1 MDSYI
6 VDTSLTH
13 YSSFMKRQLSAFL
26 FILLASLF
34 AQAEDAA
41 PPKEGDEIYR
51 LQRNDSISVTM
62 FQEGAMSRSALIGK
76 SGSISFPLIG
86 SVDLVGLTVPELEL
100 KLVKL
105 YKKDYFVDPK
115 ISVIITG
122 YAAKSVIVSGAVT
135 NSGGVPYPD
144 EGTITLAQAIAASG
158 GITEMGDTNRITIVR
173 KKGGSMVTTMNQA
186 GAVELLPGDTALVH
200 MLPMKDQILPT
211 ATISGEVNRQGE
223 IQLPASGKLD
233 ILSAIAKAGGLSRIA
248 NKKDATLRRFTPEGY
263 TVEEINIKDITS
275 GKAPML
281 FIREGD
287 ILVIK
292 ESRF

>member
-1 MDSYI
+1 
-6 VDTSLTH
+6 
-13 YSSFMKRQLSAFL
+13 MKRQLPAFL

-41 PPKEGDEIYR
+41 PPEEGREVYR
-51 LQRNDSISVTM
+51 LQKNDSISMTM
-62 FQEGAMSRSALIGK
+62 FQEAGMSRSALIGK

-86 SVDLVGLTVPELEL
+86 SVDLVGLTVTELEE
-100 KLVKL
+100 KLVEL
-105 YKKDYFVDPK
+105 YKKDYLVDPK

-122 YAAKSVIVSGAVT
+122 YATKSVIVSGAVV
-135 NSGGVPYPD
+135 NPGGVPYPD
-144 EGTITLAQAIAASG
+144 EGTISLAQAIAASG

-186 GAVELLPGDTALVH
+186 GEVELLAGDTALVH
-200 MLPMKDQILPT
+200 MLPMNQVILT

-248 NKKDATLRRFTPEGY
+248 NQKEATLRRFTPQGY
-263 TVEEINIKDITS
+263 TVENIKLRDIRD
-275 GKAPML
+275 GKADML

>member
-1 MDSYI
+1 MDPFI
-6 VDTSLTH
+6 VDTSH
-13 YSSFMKRQLSAFL
+13 APFMKRQLPAFL
-26 FILLASLF
+26 FILLTSLF

-41 PPKEGDEIYR
+41 PLEEGREVYR

-62 FQEGAMSRSALIGK
+62 FQEAAMSRSALIGK

-86 SVDLVGLTVPELEL
+86 SVDLVGLTVPELEQ
-100 KLVKL
+100 KLVDL

-115 ISVIITG
+115 ISVIITS
-122 YAAKSVIVSGAVT
+122 YATKSVIVSGAVT
-135 NSGGVPYPD
+135 RPGGVPYPD
-144 EGTITLAQAIAASG
+144 EGIISLAQAIAASG

-186 GAVELLPGDTALVH
+186 GEVELLPGDTALVH
-200 MLPMKDQILPT
+200 TLPINQINIT
-211 ATISGEVNRQGE
+211 ATIVGEVNRGGE

-233 ILSAIAKAGGLSRIA
+233 ILSAIAKAGGLSRMA
-248 NKKDATLRRFTPEGY
+248 NKKNATLRRFTPNGY
-263 TVEEINIKDITS
+263 TVEEINIKDISS
-275 GKAPML
+275 GKVDML

-292 ESRF
+292 ESIF

>member
-34 AQAEDAA
+34 AQAEDAV
-41 PPKEGDEIYR
+41 PLEEGREVYR

-62 FQEGAMSRSALIGK
+62 FQEAAMSRSALIGK

-86 SVDLVGLTVPELEL
+86 SVDLVGLTVPELEQ
-100 KLVKL
+100 KLVDL

-115 ISVIITG
+115 ISVIITS
-122 YAAKSVIVSGAVT
+122 YATKSVIVSGGVT
-135 NSGGVPYPD
+135 RPGAVPYPD
-144 EGTITLAQAIAASG
+144 EGIITLAQAIAASG
-158 GITEMGDTNRITIVR
+158 GITEMGDSNRITIVR
-173 KKGGSMVTTMNQA
+173 KKGGSTVTTMNQA
-186 GAVELLPGDTALVH
+186 GELELLPGDTALVH
-200 MLPMKDQILPT
+200 MLPMNQVILT

-233 ILSAIAKAGGLSRIA
+233 ILSAIAKAGGFSRIA
-248 NKKDATLRRFTPEGY
+248 NQKEATLRRFTPQGY
-263 TVEEINIKDITS
+263 TVENIRLRDIRD
-275 GKAPML
+275 GKEDML

>member
-1 MDSYI
+1 
-6 VDTSLTH
+6 
-13 YSSFMKRQLSAFL
+13 MKRQLSAFL

-62 FQEGAMSRSALIGK
+62 FQEEGMSRSALIGK

-86 SVDLVGLTVPELEL
+86 SVDLIGLTVPELEQ
-100 KLVKL
+100 KLVDL

-115 ISVIITG
+115 ISVIITS
-122 YAAKSVIVSGAVT
+122 YATKSVIVSGGVT
-135 NSGGVPYPD
+135 RPGAVPYPD
-144 EGTITLAQAIAASG
+144 EGIITLAQAIAASG
-158 GITEMGDTNRITIVR
+158 GITEMGDSNRITIVR
-173 KKGGSMVTTMNQA
+173 KKGGSTVTTMNQA
-186 GAVELLPGDTALVH
+186 GELELLPGDTALVH
-200 MLPMKDQILPT
+200 MLPMNQVILT

-233 ILSAIAKAGGLSRIA
+233 ILSAIAKAGGFSRIA
-248 NKKDATLRRFTPEGY
+248 NQKEATLRRFTPQGY
-263 TVEEINIKDITS
+263 TVENIRLRDIRD
-275 GKAPML
+275 GKEDML

>member
-1 MDSYI
+1 
-6 VDTSLTH
+6 
-13 YSSFMKRQLSAFL
+13 MKRQLSAFL

-34 AQAEDAA
+34 AQAEDAV
-41 PPKEGDEIYR
+41 PLEEGREVYR

-62 FQEGAMSRSALIGK
+62 FQEAAMSRSALIGK

-144 EGTITLAQAIAASG
+144 EGIITLAQAIAASG

-186 GAVELLPGDTALVH
+186 GEVELLPGDTALVH
-200 MLPMKDQILPT
+200 MLPMNQVILT

>member
-6 VDTSLTH
+6 VDTSLMH

-186 GAVELLPGDTALVH
+186 GEVELLPGDTALVH
-200 MLPMKDQILPT
+200 MLPMNQVILT

>member
-1 MDSYI
+1 MDPFI
-6 VDTSLTH
+6 VDTPH
-13 YSSFMKRQLSAFL
+13 APFMKRQLSAFL

-34 AQAEDAA
+34 SQAEDAA
-41 PPKEGDEIYR
+41 PLEEGREVYR

-62 FQEGAMSRSALIGK
+62 FQEAGMSRSALVGK

-86 SVDLVGLTVPELEL
+86 SVDIVGLTVPELEQ
-100 KLVKL
+100 KLTEL

-122 YAAKSVIVSGAVT
+122 YATKSVVVSGGVT
-135 NSGGVPYPD
+135 RPGGVPYPD
-144 EGTITLAQAIAASG
+144 EGAISLAQAIAASG

-173 KKGGSMVTTMNQA
+173 KTGGSMVTTMNQA
-186 GAVELLPGDTALVH
+186 GKVELLPGDTALVH
-200 MLPMKDQILPT
+200 MLPMNQVILT

-223 IQLPASGKLD
+223 IQLPVSGKLD
-233 ILSAIAKAGGLSRIA
+233 ILSAIAKAGGFSRIA
-248 NKKDATLRRFTPEGY
+248 NQKEATLRRFTPQGY
-263 TVEEINIKDITS
+263 TVENIKLRDIRD

>member
-1 MDSYI
+1 MTVDSSI
-6 VDTSLTH
+6 VDTSHAPL
-13 YSSFMKRQLSAFL
+13 MKRQLPAFL

-41 PPKEGDEIYR
+41 PPPPEEGREVYR
-51 LQRNDSISVTM
+51 LQRNDSISMTM
-62 FQEGAMSRSALIGK
+62 FQEAGMSRSALVGK

-86 SVDLVGLTVPELEL
+86 SVDIVGLTVTELEQRL
-100 KLVKL
+100 TEL

-122 YAAKSVIVSGAVT
+122 YATKSVVVSGGVT
-135 NSGGVPYPD
+135 NPGGVPYPD
-144 EGTITLAQAIAASG
+144 EGTISLAQAIAASG

-186 GAVELLPGDTALVH
+186 GEVELLPGDTALVH
-200 MLPMKDQILPT
+200 MLPMNQVILT

-233 ILSAIAKAGGLSRIA
+233 ILSAIAKAGGFSRIA
-248 NKKDATLRRFTPEGY
+248 NQKEATLRRFTPQGY
-263 TVEEINIKDITS
+263 TVENIKLRDIRD

>member
-1 MDSYI
+1 MDPFI
-6 VDTSLTH
+6 VDTSH
-13 YSSFMKRQLSAFL
+13 APFMKRQLSAFL

-34 AQAEDAA
+34 SQAEDAA
-41 PPKEGDEIYR
+41 PLEEGREVYR

-62 FQEGAMSRSALIGK
+62 FQEAGMSRSALVGK

-86 SVDLVGLTVPELEL
+86 SVDIVGLTVTELEQRL
-100 KLVKL
+100 TEL

-122 YAAKSVIVSGAVT
+122 YATKSVVVSGGVT
-135 NSGGVPYPD
+135 NPGGVPYPD
-144 EGTITLAQAIAASG
+144 EGTISLAQAIAASG

-186 GAVELLPGDTALVH
+186 GEVELLAGDTALVH
-200 MLPMKDQILPT
+200 MLPMNQVILT

-233 ILSAIAKAGGLSRIA
+233 ILSAIAKAGGFSRIA
-248 NKKDATLRRFTPEGY
+248 NQKEATLRRFTPQGY
-263 TVEEINIKDITS
+263 TVENIKLRDIRD

>member
-1 MDSYI
+1 MDPFI
-6 VDTSLTH
+6 VDTSH
-13 YSSFMKRQLSAFL
+13 APFMKRQLSAFL

-34 AQAEDAA
+34 SQAEDAA
-41 PPKEGDEIYR
+41 PLEEGREVYR

-62 FQEGAMSRSALIGK
+62 FQEEGMSRSALVGK

-86 SVDLVGLTVPELEL
+86 SVDIVGLTVPELEQRL
-100 KLVKL
+100 TEL

-115 ISVIITG
+115 ISVIITR
-122 YAAKSVIVSGAVT
+122 YATKSVVVSGGVT
-135 NSGGVPYPD
+135 NPGGVPYPD
-144 EGTITLAQAIAASG
+144 EGTISLAQAIAASG

-173 KKGGSMVTTMNQA
+173 KKGGSTVTTMNQA
-186 GAVELLPGDTALVH
+186 GEVELLAGDTALVH
-200 MLPMKDQILPT
+200 MLPMNQVILT

-233 ILSAIAKAGGLSRIA
+233 ILSAIAKAGGFSRIA
-248 NKKDATLRRFTPEGY
+248 NQKEATLRRFTPQGY
-263 TVEEINIKDITS
+263 TVENIKLRDIRD

>member
-1 MDSYI
+1 MDPFI
-6 VDTSLTH
+6 VDTSH
-13 YSSFMKRQLSAFL
+13 APFMKRQLSAFL

-34 AQAEDAA
+34 SQAEDAA
-41 PPKEGDEIYR
+41 PLEEGREVYR
-51 LQRNDSISVTM
+51 LQRNDSIAVTM
-62 FQEGAMSRSALIGK
+62 FQEEGMSRSALVGK

-86 SVDLVGLTVPELEL
+86 SVDIVGLTVTELEQRL
-100 KLVKL
+100 TEL

-115 ISVIITG
+115 ISVIITR
-122 YAAKSVIVSGAVT
+122 YATKSVVVSGGVT
-135 NSGGVPYPD
+135 NPGGVPYPD
-144 EGTITLAQAIAASG
+144 EGTISLAQAIAASG

-173 KKGGSMVTTMNQA
+173 KKGGSTVTSMNQA
-186 GAVELLPGDTALVH
+186 GEVELLPGDTALVH
-200 MLPMKDQILPT
+200 MLPMNQLILT

-233 ILSAIAKAGGLSRIA
+233 ILSAIAKAGGFSRIA
-248 NKKDATLRRFTPEGY
+248 NQKEATLRRFTPQGY
-263 TVEEINIKDITS
+263 TVENIKLRDIRD

>member
-1 MDSYI
+1 
-6 VDTSLTH
+6 
-13 YSSFMKRQLSAFL
+13 
-26 FILLASLF
+26 
-34 AQAEDAA
+34 
-41 PPKEGDEIYR
+41 
-51 LQRNDSISVTM
+51 
-62 FQEGAMSRSALIGK
+62 MSRSGLIGK

-86 SVDLVGLTVPELEL
+86 SVDLVGLTVTELEE
-100 KLVKL
+100 KLVEL
-105 YKKDYFVDPK
+105 YKEDYLVDPK

-122 YAAKSVIVSGAVT
+122 YATKSVIVSGAVV
-135 NSGGVPYPD
+135 NPGGVPYPD
-144 EGTITLAQAIAASG
+144 EGTVSLAQAIAASG

-173 KKGGSMVTTMNQA
+173 KKGGSIVTTMNQA
-186 GAVELLPGDTALVH
+186 GEVELLAGDTALVH
-200 MLPMKDQILPT
+200 MLPMNQVILT

-248 NKKDATLRRFTPEGY
+248 NQKEATLRRFTPQGY
-263 TVEEINIKDITS
+263 TVENIKLRDIRD
-275 GKAPML
+275 GKADML

>member
-1 MDSYI
+1 MDPFI
-6 VDTSLTH
+6 VDTSH
-13 YSSFMKRQLSAFL
+13 APFMKRQLSAFL

-34 AQAEDAA
+34 SQAEDAA
-41 PPKEGDEIYR
+41 PLEEGREVYR
-51 LQRNDSISVTM
+51 LQRNDSIAVTM
-62 FQEGAMSRSALIGK
+62 FQEEGMSRSALVGK

-86 SVDLVGLTVPELEL
+86 SVDIVGLTVPELEQRL
-100 KLVKL
+100 TEL

-115 ISVIITG
+115 ISVIITR
-122 YAAKSVIVSGAVT
+122 YATKSVVVSGGVT
-135 NSGGVPYPD
+135 NPGGVPYPD
-144 EGTITLAQAIAASG
+144 EGTISLAQAIAASG

-173 KKGGSMVTTMNQA
+173 KKGGSTVTSMNQA
-186 GAVELLPGDTALVH
+186 GEVELLAGDTALVH
-200 MLPMKDQILPT
+200 MLPMNQVILT

-233 ILSAIAKAGGLSRIA
+233 ILSAIAKAGGFSRIA
-248 NKKDATLRRFTPEGY
+248 NQKEATLRRFTPQGY
-263 TVEEINIKDITS
+263 TVENIKLRDIRD

>member
-62 FQEGAMSRSALIGK
+62 FQEAAMSRSALIGK

-86 SVDLVGLTVPELEL
+86 SVDLVGLTVPELEQ
-100 KLVKL
+100 KLVDL

-115 ISVIITG
+115 ISVIITS
-122 YAAKSVIVSGAVT
+122 YATKSVIVSGAVT
-135 NSGGVPYPD
+135 RPGGVPYPD
-144 EGTITLAQAIAASG
+144 EGIISLAQAIAASG

-186 GAVELLPGDTALVH
+186 GEVELLPGDTALVH
-200 MLPMKDQILPT
+200 TLPINQINIT
-211 ATISGEVNRQGE
+211 ATIVGEVNRGGE

-233 ILSAIAKAGGLSRIA
+233 ILSAIAKAGGLSRMA
-248 NKKDATLRRFTPEGY
+248 NKKVATLRRFTPEGY

-275 GKAPML
+275 GKEDML

>member
-1 MDSYI
+1 MTVDSSI
-6 VDTSLTH
+6 VDTSHAPL
-13 YSSFMKRQLSAFL
+13 MKRQLPAFL

-34 AQAEDAA
+34 AQAEDTALL
-41 PPKEGDEIYR
+41 EEDREVYR
-51 LQRNDSISVTM
+51 LQRNDSISMTM
-62 FQEGAMSRSALIGK
+62 FQEPAMSRSGLIGK

-86 SVDLVGLTVPELEL
+86 SVDLVGLTVTELEE
-100 KLVKL
+100 KLVEL
-105 YKKDYFVDPK
+105 YKEDYLVDPK

-122 YAAKSVIVSGAVT
+122 YATKSVIVSGAVV
-135 NSGGVPYPD
+135 NPGGVPYPD
-144 EGTITLAQAIAASG
+144 EGTVSLAQAIAASG

-173 KKGGSMVTTMNQA
+173 KKGGSIVTTMNQA
-186 GAVELLPGDTALVH
+186 GEVELLAGDTALVH
-200 MLPMKDQILPT
+200 MLPINQVILT

-248 NKKDATLRRFTPEGY
+248 NQKEATLRRFTPQGY
-263 TVEEINIKDITS
+263 TVENIKLRDIRD
-275 GKAPML
+275 GKADML

>member
-1 MDSYI
+1 MDPFI
-6 VDTSLTH
+6 VDTSH
-13 YSSFMKRQLSAFL
+13 APFMKRQLSAFL

-34 AQAEDAA
+34 SQAEDAA
-41 PPKEGDEIYR
+41 PLEEGREVYR

-62 FQEGAMSRSALIGK
+62 FQEEGMSRSALVGK

-86 SVDLVGLTVPELEL
+86 SVDIVGLTVTELEQRL
-100 KLVKL
+100 TEL

-115 ISVIITG
+115 ISVIITR
-122 YAAKSVIVSGAVT
+122 YATKSVVVSGGVT
-135 NSGGVPYPD
+135 NPGGVPYPD
-144 EGTITLAQAIAASG
+144 EGTISLAQAIAASG

-186 GAVELLPGDTALVH
+186 GEVELLAGDTALVH
-200 MLPMKDQILPT
+200 MLPMNQVILT

-233 ILSAIAKAGGLSRIA
+233 VLSAIAKAGGFSRIA
-248 NKKDATLRRFTPEGY
+248 NQKEATLRRFTPQGY
-263 TVEEINIKDITS
+263 TVENIKLRDIRD

>member
-1 MDSYI
+1 
-6 VDTSLTH
+6 
-13 YSSFMKRQLSAFL
+13 
-26 FILLASLF
+26 
-34 AQAEDAA
+34 
-41 PPKEGDEIYR
+41 
-51 LQRNDSISVTM
+51 
-62 FQEGAMSRSALIGK
+62 
-76 SGSISFPLIG
+76 
-86 SVDLVGLTVPELEL
+86 
-100 KLVKL
+100 
-105 YKKDYFVDPK
+105 
-115 ISVIITG
+115 
-122 YAAKSVIVSGAVT
+122 
-135 NSGGVPYPD
+135 
-144 EGTITLAQAIAASG
+144 
-158 GITEMGDTNRITIVR
+158 MGDTNRITIVR

-186 GAVELLPGDTALVH
+186 GEVELLPGDTALVH
-200 MLPMKDQILPT
+200 MLPMNQVILT

>member
-34 AQAEDAA
+34 AQAEDAV
-41 PPKEGDEIYR
+41 PLEEGREVYR

-62 FQEGAMSRSALIGK
+62 FQEEGMSRSALIGK

-86 SVDLVGLTVPELEL
+86 SVDLVGLTVPELEQ
-100 KLVKL
+100 KLVDL

-115 ISVIITG
+115 ISVIITS
-122 YAAKSVIVSGAVT
+122 YATKSVIVSGGVT
-135 NSGGVPYPD
+135 RPGAVPYPD
-144 EGTITLAQAIAASG
+144 EGIISLAQAIAASG

-186 GAVELLPGDTALVH
+186 GEVELLPGDTALVH
-200 MLPMKDQILPT
+200 MLPMNQVILT